1 MALACTNIVRRRL
14 IQPGAPW
21 QVLLTRQSFGPAT
34 FSALGRRSLH
44 SSMLLLAKPLRPAEP
59 PLPSPVIVHE
69 AVSQPDADAAVKL
82 AMYDFPLTK
91 PIIHLRRVFVIN
103 MVFSTSFSLWVG
115 TDDIFT
121 VFAAGLIMLG
131 GFIPVALAHL
141 AYHDH
146 VRSIKILGG
155 LSQKVLARAKK
166 AELAGESQVEYP
178 VTNNTPLLIK
188 RFAMST
194 RDPEV
199 PLYVRDLVPGPSRRL
214 SVSWLYKSAS
224 GTTKFRLSKKVIKHH
239 PDIRALD
246 ERIRKNAQSRAYQQ
260 ARQVPK
266 EDGQIQQ

>member
-1 MALACTNIVRRRL
+1 
-14 IQPGAPW
+14 
-21 QVLLTRQSFGPAT
+21 
-34 FSALGRRSLH
+34 
-44 SSMLLLAKPLRPAEP
+44 
-59 PLPSPVIVHE
+59 
-69 AVSQPDADAAVKL
+69 
-82 AMYDFPLTK
+82 MYDFPLTK